1 MTILQ
6 NSEYSAP
13 SNGISGSGVSQIVLD
28 LVFVLSLTMSSFTML
43 ELPKACTMDS
53 GLTLGAGAL
62 GFCYSINNYYEL
74 ITVENE
80 HYSTVCGLIRLVI
93 S

>member
-6 NSEYSAP
+6 SSEYSAH
-13 SNGISGSGVSQIVLD
+13 SNGISVSQIVLD

-43 ELPKACTMDS
+43 ELPKVCTMDS

-62 GFCYSINNYYEL
+62 DFCYSINNNYEL
-74 ITVENE
+74 N
-80 HYSTVCGLIRLVI
+80 
-93 S
+93 

>member
-1 MTILQ
+1 MGVKIMTILQ
-6 NSEYSAP
+6 SLEYSAP

-43 ELPKACTMDS
+43 ELPKLYCTMDS

-62 GFCYSINNYYEL
+62 DFCYSINNYYEL
-74 ITVENE
+74 N
-80 HYSTVCGLIRLVI
+80 
-93 S
+93 